1 LREEAKELTSSET
14 LLKRSDLISRSG
26 PQTRACSRQ
35 EVILK
40 RSAPQAQRE
49 ETMREINVKSITE
62 KVRELCME
70 ANTDLGGDVLQ
81 AFDRA
86 MEKEESPLGLEI
98 LKELKENARIAKE
111 ERVAMCQD
119 TGFAVIFMELG
130 QDVHLVGGDLK
141 EAIFEGV
148 RRGYRDGYLR
158 KSICHPFT
166 RANTGDNTP
175 AIIHTEIVPGD
186 KVKVIV
192 APKGGGSENM
202 SRVVMLTPSDGV
214 EGIKRFVVQRVK
226 ESGSNP
232 CPPTI
237 VGVGIGGTFEQAAL
251 LAKKS
256 LLRSLGS
263 KNPDPELEKLESEIL
278 TEINKLGI
286 GPQGLGG
293 RTTSLAVHILMMPC
307 HIASFPLAVNIQCHA
322 QRHKEAII

>member
-1 LREEAKELTSSET
+1 
-14 LLKRSDLISRSG
+14 
-26 PQTRACSRQ
+26 
-35 EVILK
+35 
-40 RSAPQAQRE
+40 
-49 ETMREINVKSITE
+49 MREINVTLITE
-62 KVRELCME
+62 KVKELCME
-70 ANTDLGGDVLQ
+70 ANTDLGEDVLQ

-86 MEKEESPLGLEI
+86 MEKEESPLGVEI
-98 LKELKENARIAKE
+98 LRELKENARIARE
-111 ERVAMCQD
+111 EKVAICQD
-119 TGFAVIFMELG
+119 TGFAVVFVELG
-130 QDVHLVGGDLK
+130 QDVHLTGGGLK

-148 RRGYRDGYLR
+148 RQGYRDGYLR

-175 AIIHTEIVPGD
+175 AIIHTEVVPGESL
-186 KVKVIV
+186 KITV

-202 SRVVMLTPSDGV
+202 SRVMMLTPSDGR
-214 EGIKRFVVQRVK
+214 EGIKRYVVQRVK

-256 LLRSLGS
+256 LLRPLGS
-263 KNPDPELEKLESEIL
+263 KNPDSELKKLESEIL
-278 TEINKLGI
+278 TEINQLGI

-307 HIASFPLAVNIQCHA
+307 HIASFPLAVNIQCHV
-322 QRHKEAII
+322 QRHKEVVI

>member
-1 LREEAKELTSSET
+1 
-14 LLKRSDLISRSG
+14 
-26 PQTRACSRQ
+26 
-35 EVILK
+35 
-40 RSAPQAQRE
+40 
-49 ETMREINVKSITE
+49 MREVNVKLITE
-62 KVRELCME
+62 KVRDLCME
-70 ANTDLGGDVLQ
+70 ANTDLGEDVLQ

-86 MEKEESPLGLEI
+86 IEKEESSLGIEI

-111 ERVAMCQD
+111 EKVPICQD
-119 TGFAVIFMELG
+119 TGFAVVFLEIG
-130 QDVHLVGGDLK
+130 QEVHLVGGDLR

-166 RANTGDNTP
+166 RVNTGDNTP
-175 AIIHTEIVPGD
+175 AIIHTEIVPGEM
-186 KVKVIV
+186 VKITV

-214 EGIKRFVVQRVK
+214 EGIRRFVVQRVK

-237 VGVGIGGTFEQAAL
+237 VGVGIGGTFEETAL

-256 LLRSLGS
+256 LLRPLGS
-263 KNPDPELEKLESEIL
+263 KNLDPELGRLEAEIL
-278 TEINKLGI
+278 DEINRLGI

-293 RTTSLAVHILMMPC
+293 RTTSLAVHVLMMPC

-322 QRHKEAII
+322 QRHKEAVI